1 MSSRAVAKFGIH
13 RRLHMRLRLIKWLI
27 LILPLLGLSLHAA
40 IIRGVVTENLTG
52 KPLSRALVTAQPIG
66 GGAGAPL
73 HVTTSSSGGFEFT
86 ALRAGSY
93 VVTAARANFAAV
105 QYGQKDFRSAGLAV
119 VLEEVSS
126 TFLNFRLPR
135 LGVVSGHVVD
145 ENDVGL
151 PNHDVVIYKNTRP
164 PVLVKRIQADERG
177 AFRFFG
183 LDPGSYLVRTVAR
196 EYDEGSYLP
205 TFGKDTQ
212 VVEEARPVEVNL
224 DQEVNNCDV
233 RPKQGRLFRVEG
245 EVLPGLSTP
254 TGEPVPVKLTMASD
268 MGREQTETA
277 KSFRFPP
284 VAPGEFELYAEGPGD
299 GGANCFMLGAYQAL
313 EVKDRDLLSLRIP
326 VPCVRETAISVYE
339 KGGQYINPQ
348 QVQLLARRKDMAGTG
363 ETRLLRVFINRVQLP
378 PGRWELM
385 VHPPANYCVVA
396 LSYSSRVQG
405 LGAKRPE
412 GWNEIVTGS
421 GYPSIRVTLS
431 SSPGALHGQVTG
443 LAHELLAGAPVY
455 LEGYDEDSRQR
466 VGELLSALTDARGAF
481 QFRGLAP
488 GTYRV
493 LASFEFQHPDSAMME
508 TGGAKL
514 VKVQE
519 GSDTPQD
526 LELSVLR

>member
-1 MSSRAVAKFGIH
+1 
-13 RRLHMRLRLIKWLI
+13 MRLRLIKWLI
-27 LILPLLGLSLHAA
+27 LILPILGISLQAA

-66 GGAGAPL
+66 GGNGATL

-86 ALRAGSY
+86 ALRAGAY
-93 VVTAARANFAAV
+93 IITAARANFAPV

-151 PNHDVVIYKNTRP
+151 PNHDVVIYKNARP
-164 PVLVKRIQADERG
+164 PVLLKRIQADERG

-196 EYDEGSYLP
+196 DYEEGSYLP
-205 TFGKDTQ
+205 TFAKDTQ
-212 VVEEARPVEVNL
+212 IVEEARPVEVNL
-224 DQEVNNCDV
+224 DQEVGNCDV
-233 RPKQGRLFRVEG
+233 RPKQGRLYRVEG
-245 EVLPGLSTP
+245 EVLSGLMTA
-254 TGEPVPVKLTMASD
+254 TGEPMPVKLTLASE
-268 MGREQTETA
+268 MGREQAETG

-284 VAPGEFELYAEGPGD
+284 MPPGPFEIYGEGQGD
-299 GGANCFMLGAYQAL
+299 GSSNCFMIGAYQAL
-313 EVKDRDLLSLRIP
+313 EVKDKDLLDLRIP
-326 VPCVRETAISVYE
+326 APCVRETAISVYE
-339 KGGQYINPQ
+339 KGGQYVNPQ

-385 VHPPANYCVVA
+385 VHPPANYCVVGF
-396 LSYSSRVQG
+396 SYSSRVQG
-405 LGAKRPE
+405 LGAKRPD

-421 GYPSIRVTLS
+421 GFPAIRVTLS
-431 SSPGALHGQVTG
+431 SSPGSLHGQVTG

-466 VGELLSALTDARGAF
+466 VGELLSALTDARGGYH
-481 QFRGLAP
+481 FRGLAP
-488 GTYRV
+488 GTYR
-493 LASFEFQHPDSAMME
+493 LLSSFEFQHPDSTMME

-514 VKVQE
+514 IKVQE
-519 GSDTPQD
+519 GVDTPQD